1 MRKTTVFLT
10 LITLVS
16 FQTSFANAPKVGRSA
31 AAKYFQASGQKSE
44 EDQEY
49 VTTRKKPR
57 APASEVDAVS
67 PDDHY
72 LMLGISSYLNA
83 DAYKWGQDGKEEKVG
98 KSGIDMTYRIGQY
111 SNLVDEAIRVSYTE
125 FNVVDT
131 KASKLSLLYAWTL
144 PDAGSKFPLYFGFA
158 GGPGIFFKQL
168 SGESPISLDYQLFFG
183 LRLFNIYETT
193 GFYVEGGLKNHLH
206 LTSDGQLNGTYIS
219 AGAVFTF

>member
-1 MRKTTVFLT
+1 MGKATLFLS

-16 FQTSFANAPKVGRSA
+16 FQTSFAAAPKVGRSA
-31 AAKYFQASGQKSE
+31 AAKYFQNSGQKTE
-44 EDQEY
+44 GEY
-49 VTTRKKPR
+49 EYGRTKPR
-57 APASEVDAVS
+57 NPNSEVDAIS

-72 LMLGISSYLNA
+72 MTLGISSYLNS

-98 KSGIDMTYRIGQY
+98 KSGIDMSYRIGQY
-111 SNLVDEAIRVSYTE
+111 SNLVDEGIRVSYTE
-125 FNVVDT
+125 FNVTDT
-131 KASKLSLLYAWTL
+131 KTSKLSLLYSWTL
-144 PDAGSKFPLYFGFA
+144 PDAGSRFPLYFGFA

-168 SGESPISLDYQLFFG
+168 SGESSLSLDYQLYLG
-183 LRLFNIYETT
+183 LRLFNIFEST